1 MVVLPVLEFELKKDH
16 VVSASREKEKF
27 WSVIFFFIRF
37 IKIDDISIITVESTL
52 PQKCNVVRSVD
63 VFPHHWNEK
72 WRLRSVQVVA
82 SSSIWNHSEL
92 FNQMDE
98 V

>member
-1 MVVLPVLEFELKKDH
+1 MLFLQVERINITL
-16 VVSASREKEKF
+16 SA
-27 WSVIFFFIRF
+27 IFSLCIQ
-37 IKIDDISIITVESTL
+37 KSLSIIVKSTL
-52 PQKCNVVRSVD
+52 PQKSNVVCSVNI
-63 VFPHHWNEK
+63 FPHHWNEK
-72 WRLRSVQVVA
+72 RRLRSVQVVA

>member
-1 MVVLPVLEFELKKDH
+1 MLFLK
-16 VVSASREKEKF
+16 VERMNIIWAAIFSL
-27 WSVIFFFIRF
+27 WSQ
-37 IKIDDISIITVESTL
+37 KSLSIIVKSTL
-52 PQKCNVVRSVD
+52 PQKSNVVCSVNI
-63 VFPHHWNEK
+63 FPHHWNEK
-72 WRLRSVQVVA
+72 RRLRSVQVVA